1 MALKVIKEFSDYAPW
16 SGATS
21 NYERLVEENK
31 LDAFEDLLEEC
42 YPDGIEEVQI
52 NDILWFDFDW
62 VCESLGMEK
71 DESEDE
77 DDGLDEL
84 TDEDV
89 WGGEDE
95 DFDELDDDE
104 IWKDRSAEEEDE

>member
-16 SGATS
+16 SGATV
-21 NYERLVEENK
+21 NYKRLEQEGK
-31 LDAFEDLLEEC
+31 LDAFENLLEEC

-52 NDILWFDFDW
+52 NDILWFDFAW

-71 DESEDE
+71 DDSDDEDE

-84 TDEDV
+84 TDDDI
-89 WGGEDE
+89 WADE
-95 DFDELDDDE
+95 DFDELDADFDDY
-104 IWKDRSAEEEDE
+104 KEDK